1 MSSIRDKSAR
11 SCNSNYQQ
19 DIRYV
24 FKLNNWIMGSLGI
37 WPNAIRG
44 IGRHMS
50 KIAIAIFNFALS
62 FAIVPCALH
71 IIYDQKDLDVRLRLS
86 GLLAFCLTVMTK
98 YCIFVIHR
106 PKIHRCIEYVKND
119 WWQVTFKSD
128 RELMLKYATTGRNL
142 TIIGVCFMYTAG
154 IIYHL
159 ILPFCVEHK
168 IDNQTIRPLVYPTY
182 SKFTQSQISP
192 IYEIVY
198 VAHCMCGYTIYSLTA
213 GACGLAA
220 LFVTHACGQIQ
231 VIMSRLENLLN
242 DKNPNIHQQIAIIVK
257 DHVRIVRFSA
267 VIEEVLQ
274 EVCLV
279 EFTSSVCIICLL
291 EYYCIVDWKDD
302 NKISLATYFLLFI
315 SFCFNVY
322 ILCYIGELLMEK
334 SIEIGSKCYMI
345 NWYQLS
351 PRSVRSLILII
362 AMSSHPIKLTAGR
375 MANLS
380 LMTFG
385 NRKRTSRNLAINAA
399 RPFGLLFLQSLAE
412 SVTVN
417 MSSIRDKSARSCN
430 SNYQQD
436 IRYVFKLNNW
446 IMGSLGIWPI
456 AIRGIGKHMSRISI
470 AIFNF
475 ALSFAIVP
483 CTLHIIYDQKNI
495 NVRLRLSGLVA
506 FCLTAMTKYC
516 IFVIH
521 RSKIHRCIEYMKNDW
536 WQVTFKSDRELM
548 LKYATTGRNLTI
560 IGMCFMYTAGIIYHL
575 ILPFCVEHKVDNQT
589 IRPLVYPTY
598 SKFTQSQI
606 SPIYEIVYV
615 AHCMCGYTIYS
626 VTVGACGLTALFVT
640 HACGQIQ
647 ILISRLEDLLVGE
660 RFKQSPN
667 VHYQIAAII
676 DHVMHS
682 ILYYTL
688 SYHAIC
694 QTVSTKWKD
703 VCNRSASACPAT
715 LQSMPRVH
723 LVQSSAEPVI
733 ANMESSQ
740 DEYVTS
746 PNANYQRDV
755 RYIFKPGNWIL
766 SSIGIWPVAIR
777 GIGRYAPKIAIVVCN
792 SALAFAIVPC
802 ILHMIYDQKD
812 LNIRLKLFGLL
823 GFCTTA
829 MMKYCVLTI
838 RRPKILRCIEHVKS
852 DWWQAKFSSDRKL
865 MLKYATTGR
874 RLSMISATS
883 MYVAGFIYHTI
894 LPFCTEHKVDNQTI
908 RPLVYPT
915 YSKFFKTQASPI
927 YEMVYLAH
935 CVCGYTMYSVT
946 AGSCGLAAIFATHAC
961 GQIEVIISRLEDLSG
976 GKNFEQLS
984 DVNQRIAVIIKSH
997 VRILRFSAAV
1007 EGILQEVCLLEFAS
1021 SIFTMCLPEYYC
1033 IVSSQIGTRCF
1044 MIRWY
1049 QLPAKSVR
1057 SLVLVIAMSSH
1068 PIKISAGRM
1077 IDLSLATFGN
1087 VLKTSL
1093 AYLSFLRTL
1102 VV

>member
-1 MSSIRDKSAR
+1 MCRVCTRTVRLIDYQLTLQRSVAMCQRKRTSRNLAINAARPFSLLFLQSLAEPVTINMSSIHDKSAR
-11 SCNSNYQQ
+11 SRNSNYQQ

-37 WPNAIRG
+37 WPIAIRG
-44 IGRHMS
+44 IGKHMS
-50 KIAIAIFNFALS
+50 KIVIVIFNFALS

-71 IIYDQKDLDVRLRLS
+71 IIYDQKDLDVRLRLG
-86 GLLAFCLTVMTK
+86 GLVAFCLTAMIK
-98 YCIFVIHR
+98 YCIFVIRR
-106 PKIHRCIEYVKND
+106 PTIYRCIEYVKND
-119 WWQVTFKSD
+119 WWQVTYKSD

-168 IDNQTIRPLVYPTY
+168 INNQTFRPLVYPTY
-182 SKFTQSQISP
+182 SKFSQSQISP

-198 VAHCMCGYTIYSLTA
+198 VAHCMCGYTIYAVTV

-231 VIMSRLENLLN
+231 ILMSRLEDLLAG
-242 DKNPNIHQQIAIIVK
+242 KRFKRSPNNVHYQIAA
-257 DHVRIVRFSA
+257 IVRNHVKIIKFGA
-267 VIEEVLQ
+267 KVEEILQ

-279 EFTSSVCIICLL
+279 EFTSSICTICLL
-291 EYYCIVDWKDD
+291 EYYCIVDWTADD
-302 NKISLATYFLLFI
+302 KVSFTTFSLLLV
-315 SFCFNVY
+315 SFCFNIY
-322 ILCYIGELLMEK
+322 ILCYIGELFMEK
-334 SIEIGSKCYMI
+334 STQIGSICYMI
-345 NWYQLS
+345 DWYQLS
-351 PRSVRSLILII
+351 PKSARGLILII

-375 MANLS
+375 MIDLS
-380 LMTFG
+380 LKSFRSVLQTSLAYLSLL
-385 NRKRTSRNLAINAA
+385 RTLIMMLSQNIY
-399 RPFGLLFLQSLAE
+399 LLF
-412 SVTVN
+412 
-417 MSSIRDKSARSCN
+417 K
-430 SNYQQD
+430 
-436 IRYVFKLNNW
+436 
-446 IMGSLGIWPI
+446 
-456 AIRGIGKHMSRISI
+456 
-470 AIFNF
+470 
-475 ALSFAIVP
+475 
-483 CTLHIIYDQKNI
+483 CT
-495 NVRLRLSGLVA
+495 
-506 FCLTAMTKYC
+506 YC
-516 IFVIH
+516 
-521 RSKIHRCIEYMKNDW
+521 
-536 WQVTFKSDRELM
+536 
-548 LKYATTGRNLTI
+548 TI
-560 IGMCFMYTAGIIYHL
+560 IHF
-575 ILPFCVEHKVDNQT
+575 
-589 IRPLVYPTY
+589 
-598 SKFTQSQI
+598 
-606 SPIYEIVYV
+606 PIN
-615 AHCMCGYTIYS
+615 HM
-626 VTVGACGLTALFVT
+626 
-640 HACGQIQ
+640 
-647 ILISRLEDLLVGE
+647 
-660 RFKQSPN
+660 
-667 VHYQIAAII
+667 
-676 DHVMHS
+676 
-682 ILYYTL
+682 
-688 SYHAIC
+688 HAIC
-694 QTVSTKWKD
+694 QTVLTKWKD
-703 VCNRSASACPAT
+703 ACNRSASACPAT
-715 LQSMPRVH
+715 LQSMPRIH

-733 ANMESSQ
+733 ANMESPQ
-740 DEYVTS
+740 DEHVTS
-746 PNANYQRDV
+746 PNVSYQRDI

-766 SSIGIWPVAIR
+766 GSIGIWPIAIR
-777 GIGRYAPKIAIVVCN
+777 GIGQYASKIAIVVCN

-829 MMKYCVLTI
+829 MMKYCVLAI

-852 DWWQAKFSSDRKL
+852 DWWQAKFSSDREL
-865 MLKYATTGR
+865 MLKCATTGR

-946 AGSCGLAAIFATHAC
+946 AGSCGLAAIFATHVC
-961 GQIEVIISRLEDLSG
+961 GQIDVIISRLEDLSC

-984 DVNQRIAVIIKSH
+984 DINQRIALIVKSH

-1057 SLVLVIAMSSH
+1057 SLILVIAMSSH